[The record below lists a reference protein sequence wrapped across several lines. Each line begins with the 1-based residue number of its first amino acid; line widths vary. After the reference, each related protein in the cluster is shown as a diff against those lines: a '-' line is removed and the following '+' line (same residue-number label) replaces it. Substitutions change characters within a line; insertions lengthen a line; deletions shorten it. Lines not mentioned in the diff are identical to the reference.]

1 MLKICDIHTKNRLS
15 SYTKFNVFRTGD
27 SVSVIEFVHVVEPIG
42 ILKSRITQSCLKNII
57 LMIYE
62 FNYYSR
68 DDNFAF
74 LIPTY
79 RYIG

>member
-1 MLKICDIHTKNRLS
+1 MLKTCDIHIHAKNRLP

-62 FNYYSR
+62 FNY
-68 DDNFAF
+68 
-74 LIPTY
+74 
-79 RYIG
+79 

>member
-42 ILKSRITQSCLKNII
+42 ILKSRITQYCLKNII

-62 FNYYSR
+62 LKLLF
-68 DDNFAF
+68 
-74 LIPTY
+74 
-79 RYIG
+79 